1 MACGRTEL
9 ERFMR
14 DEGLIGAMAKVNATT
29 AELFD
34 YQVERR

>member
-1 MACGRTEL
+1 MKAVEL
-9 ERFMR
+9 
-14 DEGLIGAMAKVNATT
+14 GLIGAMAKVNATT